1 MSVRTTVLFFNSYEF
16 IVSVIYK
23 FLIYIWTSIAKL
35 PGGLF
40 IVLKFLSM
48 LIVFQVY
55 M

>member
-16 IVSVIYK
+16 IMSVSYK
-23 FLIYIWTSIAKL
+23 FLIYIWTPIAKL
-35 PGGLF
+35 PGDLF
-40 IVLKFLSM
+40 IALKFLTM